1 MLNYL
6 NSFSQNYSLA
16 LSSAFTGA
24 ILLAFY
30 IFKSRVLNI
39 PWYKEWK
46 YVGKVSDLYM
56 YPLKSG
62 RFLKLKRARCTTFGL
77 KQFEEDERAFQ
88 MLDRFLVVYRDSD
101 KSYCT
106 SKTFPHMVL
115 IEVTVHDQEYFAID
129 APNMR
134 TLYVKIPVTK
144 EDKNNKD
151 NIYLW
156 GKQKVMTIDCGDEA
170 ATWVSRYILDT
181 ETGLRLGF
189 HDGSERRSFEQDLPE
204 YVEVYKNL
212 KNESTGLYADLANYL
227 FVNESSVNEVNS
239 RLTDIQISHRNFRP
253 NIVISDNKLPP
264 FDEDDWEYIKI
275 NNLIFKFVKYCP
287 RCLVVNID
295 VDTGSRIPG
304 REPLNVMGSY
314 RKLKDV
320 KNIKLEGEH
329 PLFGS
334 YFDII
339 EGENELIEVGAAVFV
354 KKR

>member
-88 MLDRFLVVYRDSD
+88 MLDS
-101 KSYCT
+101 
-106 SKTFPHMVL
+106 
-115 IEVTVHDQEYFAID
+115 
-129 APNMR
+129 
-134 TLYVKIPVTK
+134 
-144 EDKNNKD
+144 
-151 NIYLW
+151 LW

>member
-88 MLDRFLVVYRDSD
+88 MLDS
-101 KSYCT
+101 
-106 SKTFPHMVL
+106 
-115 IEVTVHDQEYFAID
+115 
-129 APNMR
+129 
-134 TLYVKIPVTK
+134 
-144 EDKNNKD
+144 
-151 NIYLW
+151 LW

-264 FDEDDWEYIKI
+264 FDEDNWEYIKI